1 MRPLCPIQENCS
13 TTHFPA
19 QNTVFVSCII
29 CQKVKTTWSKA
40 LKSANLHAEIHW
52 PKYYKECKWDTATD
66 YTKRTI
72 GKHCTP
78 VIERTN
84 TEFCCRTLHYII
96 LFIWQTSST
105 CNLIKVLLP
114 NVLNRGWYWLLSQGN
129 AYNKVNYKSL
139 ISFKKQF
146 DFIITTIYN

>member
-1 MRPLCPIQENCS
+1 MRPLCPIQENYS

-52 PKYYKECKWDTATD
+52 PKYYKECKWDTGTIN
-66 YTKRTI
+66 TKRTT
-72 GKHCTP
+72 GNHCTP
-78 VIERTN
+78 A
-84 TEFCCRTLHYII
+84 TEETETQNPAVVHYL

-105 CNLIKVLLP
+105 CNLIKALLS
-114 NVLNRGWYWLLSQGN
+114 NVLNRGRYWLLSQGN

-146 DFIITTIYN
+146 DFIITIYN